1 MNEDLIMSTI
11 APEYARY
18 ARYTGYNSVTST
30 TINGNSI
37 DYTKTTRPSKSNI
50 VSNKY
55 QNMNIFVNT
64 KNLKVIAKVK
74 GIFNTDGDLI
84 KLDDFPGQ
92 IYNSFITG
100 LFIIGDDEHILHTI
114 GYNSRFSLNDSRNI
128 ATDIIDKKHII
139 IHQPEL
145 PCIVIISK
153 KINRL
158 KKILL

>member
-1 MNEDLIMSTI
+1 MNEDLIMATLDL
-11 APEYARY
+11 EYAKY
-18 ARYTGYNSVTST
+18 GYNTST
-30 TINGNSI
+30 TINSTIINGNSI

-100 LFIIGDDEHILHTI
+100 LFVVGDDEHILHTTI
-114 GYNSRFSLNDSRNI
+114 YNSKFSLNDSKNI
-128 ATDIIDKKHII
+128 AIDVIDKKHII
-139 IHQPEL
+139 IHQTAL
-145 PCIVIISK
+145 SCVLVIYK
-153 KINRL
+153 KISRL
-158 KKILL
+158 NKILL